1 MKKPILILSVL
12 ILAACSQPDP
22 NRSALGR
29 SAPAEEEL
37 TQLLRD
43 FLEGAS
49 INDHEMHDRFWAEDL
64 IYTSSSGVRRDKEQT
79 MEGVRSS
86 PEITLEEATT
96 VYTAE
101 EIQVQ
106 QYGDI
111 AVVAF
116 RLVATSDTEEG
127 TEISEYLNSGTFV
140 LRDGQ
145 WKVVNWQ
152 ATAVPES

>member
-86 PEITLEEATT
+86 PEMTLEEATT

-106 QYGDI
+106 QYGDM

>member
-1 MKKPILILSVL
+1 MKKVIVIFSVL
-12 ILAACSQPDP
+12 FLAACSQPDP

-29 SAPAEEEL
+29 SAPAQEEL

-49 INDHEMHDRFWAEDL
+49 VNDHEMHDRFWAEDL
-64 IYTSSSGVRRDKEQT
+64 IYTSSSGARRDKGQT

-86 PEITLEEATT
+86 PEMTMEEATT
-96 VYTAE
+96 IYTAE

-106 QYGDI
+106 QYGDM
-111 AVVAF
+111 AVMAF
-116 RLVATSDTEEG
+116 RLVATSETEEG
-127 TEISEYLNSGTFV
+127 TETSEYLNSGTFV
-140 LRDGQ
+140 LRDGH
-145 WKVVNWQ
+145 WKAVNWQ